1 MFSRPPDNRANVIF
15 LWIILLSLFLSFSYS
30 LDHSGT
36 ITSNETWHAED
47 NVHVIIGNIT
57 IAHDVTLTIEPGT
70 MVKFKPKTA
79 GGAWAGYT
87 ITVNG
92 VLSAVGNAESPI
104 CFTSWY
110 DDTIGGDTNGDGNNT
125 KPSRDDWQRIF
136 FTKDSDSANCIMQY
150 CTFRYGGIP
159 LTATTAF
166 IDCQNASPRI
176 LDCIFDNGYFG
187 IMCNVPNLSSSLP
200 TNPDIQ
206 RCEFRI
212 LLYDGIW
219 CKEKSE
225 PLIKDNHFERART
238 AVLMDLSSTP
248 TLEGANTLGTSIW
261 KGIGIAGVSLDKRL
275 PKIDFGGYTGIPYIV
290 LSDITV
296 NGNLVIDPGAVI
308 KFYPVK
314 KNNKPAGFSF
324 IINGGLIAKGT
335 PEEPLSFTSLLDD
348 TVWGDTNDD
357 GALTMP
363 ANSDWYRIY
372 FTKSSQDDI
381 NTIQYCNF
389 YYGGMGYD
397 SGQGINITSGFV
409 ACDQSSPQISDC
421 NFANGWFGIFLSS
434 SHPLIHKNEFKTFVY
449 DAIYCGGVST
459 PDISNNTF
467 EECRTGVHIAL
478 TSGIDLSSP
487 ETLKGNEIKAKVL
500 KGIGISG
507 EAHDKTLPR
516 KDFGGLSNVPYIVLG
531 NITVKGE
538 LIPDGGE
545 LLIDPGVFIKF
556 YPANYMITIE
566 KNSRLIAAGE
576 NGQPIVFTSLYDD
589 TEWGDTNYDNGS
601 NVPYG
606 TNWRRI
612 YCKENATSG
621 TQSLFQFCK
630 FKFGGKYVYQT
641 TTEYYGFID
650 CEKSSPQILDSV
662 FDTGYYG
669 VRCLLTS
676 NAEIRRNMFQNLD
689 IDAIYCGPWCNPN
702 VTDNT
707 FENCL
712 RTAFHMD
719 LSSNLDLVDPQ
730 SLADNT
736 LQSNILKGIGIS
748 GTAIKR
754 NLPLRE
760 FGSIADIPYIVL
772 GDITVEGELSVD
784 PGVIIKFYPQK
795 VSSDYL
801 GYAINV
807 DGVLAALGTPENPV
821 CFTSLYDDTVGGDT
835 NNDAG
840 SNKPSSTDWKRIGFS
855 KKSDS
860 GKCILSNC
868 LFRYAGKTVSKGTA
882 AFFGFIEC
890 DAVSPLVSDCSFDNG
905 FWGVKCTNTSAV
917 QIINCKFKN
926 LIYDGL
932 YATVSSEPSL
942 IGSTFEACRLALHLD
957 LSSTA
962 TLSSDQLCTGVLKG
976 IGISGVANNTHL
988 AKINFGEMTNAPFI
1002 ALSDLKVDGIMQI
1015 DPGVI
1020 LKFMPNGKTG
1030 FSMMVN
1036 NTLKAIGTLDE
1047 PIIFTSLNDDTMGGD
1062 TNNDKG
1068 VNQPVKTDWQ
1078 KMIFTDTS
1086 NDDECILQHCR
1097 FKYGSGA
1104 VYGSQTRNWGFVECQ
1119 SASPKIRNCRFYTG
1133 NFGIQCLTLSHPEI
1147 TGNTFMNIQYDAVW
1161 AGGTSNP
1168 RINFCN
1174 FIPAMRTGV
1183 RNDGMPTLNAENN
1196 WWGSLDGP
1204 SSVGPGSGVNVS
1216 TKVDYDPWL
1225 TSPYQLGIIQM
1236 DSSSLDFHNM
1246 DIDSGSTGPLFIQI
1260 SNIGTGRLD
1269 FIEKGLEIKGTN
1281 AADFKIFGFP
1291 SLAFIP
1297 PSDSRSIGILFDP
1310 SDTGPRDAEIHIT
1323 TEDLFSPDFVVLLHG
1338 FGVKIA
1344 NPSGIRDILL
1354 GRRDMTHLDRI
1365 VLDINKD
1372 KRINVADLIYY
1383 LLTH

>member
-1 MFSRPPDNRANVIF
+1 MFSRPPDNRSNVIF

-36 ITSNETWHAED
+36 ISSNDTWQAAD
-47 NVHVIIGNIT
+47 NVHVITGNIT
-57 IAHDVTLTIEPGT
+57 IAKNVTLTIEPGVI
-70 MVKFKPKTA
+70 VKFKPKTG
-79 GGAWAGYT
+79 GGAWAGYS

-92 VLSAVGNAESPI
+92 ILSAVGTSENPI
-104 CFTSWY
+104 YFTSWY

-150 CTFRYGGIP
+150 CTFRYGGRP
-159 LTATTAF
+159 VSASTAF
-166 IDCQNASPRI
+166 IECQNASPQ
-176 LDCIFDNGYFG
+176 LFDCIFDNGYFG

-212 LLYDGIW
+212 LLYDGIY
-219 CKEKSE
+219 CGGKSE
-225 PLIKDNHFERART
+225 PFIKDNHFERART
-238 AVLMDLSSTP
+238 SVHMDLSSTP
-248 TLEGANTLGTSIW
+248 TLEGSNTLGTSIW
-261 KGIGIAGVSLDKRL
+261 KGIGISGKALDKRL
-275 PKIDFGGYTGIPYIV
+275 PKFDFGGYIGIPYIA

-296 NGNLVIDPGAVI
+296 NGALVIDPGVVI
-308 KFYPVK
+308 KFYPYK
-314 KNNKPAGFSF
+314 YNNKPAGYSF
-324 IINGGLIAKGT
+324 VINCGLIAQGSQ
-335 PEEPLSFTSLLDD
+335 EEPISFTSLYDD
-348 TVWGDTNDD
+348 TVYGDTNDD

-363 ANSDWYRIY
+363 SNSDWFRIY
-372 FTKSSQDDI
+372 FNNSSLGNESI
-381 NTIQYCNF
+381 IQYCNF

-397 SGQGINITSGFV
+397 SKTGLNITSGLV
-409 ACDQSSPQISDC
+409 ACYLSSPLISESY
-421 NFANGWFGIFLSS
+421 FAYGQYGIALTSS
-434 SHPLIHKNEFKTFVY
+434 DPVIQNNDFKTFVY
-449 DAIYCGGVST
+449 DAIYCGGIST

-478 TSGIDLSSP
+478 TSGIDLASA
-487 ETLKGNEIKAKVL
+487 ETLQGNVIKAKVL

-507 EAHDKTLPR
+507 NAIHAYLPNR
-516 KDFGGLSNVPYIVLG
+516 SFAGLDNVPYIVLG
-531 NITVKGE
+531 DIVV
-538 LIPDGGE
+538 GGD
-545 LLIDPGVFIKF
+545 LSLDPGVFVKF
-556 YPANYMITIE
+556 HPFCTE
-566 KNSRLIAAGE
+566 KGYTLAIAPGARVNAVGLPDH
-576 NGQPIVFTSLYDD
+576 PIVFTSLHDD
-589 TEWGDTNYDNGS
+589 TEWGDTDYDNGATLPS
-601 NVPYG
+601 R
-606 TNWRRI
+606 TDWSRI
-612 YCKENATSG
+612 YCMDNPTTY
-621 TQSLFQFCK
+621 TQSVFQYCK
-630 FKFGGKYVYQT
+630 FKYAGKYVEGNDT
-641 TTEYYGFID
+641 FYYGFID
-650 CEKSSPQILDSV
+650 CYKSSPQVLDSIC
-662 FDTGYYG
+662 DSGYYG

-676 NAEIRRNMFQNLD
+676 NAEIRRNVFQNLN

-702 VTDNT
+702 VTDNS

-719 LSSNLDLVDPQ
+719 LSSNLDLVDPL
-730 SLADNT
+730 SLASNN
-736 LQSNILKGIGIS
+736 LGANILKCIGIS
-748 GTAIKR
+748 GIAITR

-760 FGSIADIPYIVL
+760 FGGIPEIPYVVL
-772 GDITVEGELSVD
+772 GDITVEGELSID
-784 PGVIIKFYPQK
+784 PGVVCKFYPNK

-807 DGVLAALGTPENPV
+807 DGVLSALGTPEKPI
-821 CFTSLYDDTVGGDT
+821 CFTSLYDDSVGGDT
-835 NNDAG
+835 NNDSG

-868 LFRYAGKTVSKGTA
+868 LLRYGGKTVSKGATY
-882 AFFGFIEC
+882 FWGFVEC
-890 DAVSPLVSDCSFDNG
+890 DAVSPLVSDCSFENG
-905 FWGVKCTNTSAV
+905 IWGVKCTNTSAV

-962 TLSSDQLCTGVLKG
+962 TLSSDLVCTGVLRG
-976 IGISGVANNTHL
+976 IGVSGVANNTHL
-988 AKINFGEMTNAPFI
+988 AKINFGGMDNAPFI
-1002 ALSDLKVDGIMQI
+1002 VLSDLKVDGIMWI

-1020 LKFMPNGKTG
+1020 MKFMPNGKTG
-1030 FSMMVN
+1030 FSMIVN
-1036 NTLKAIGTLDE
+1036 DTLKAIGTLDE
-1047 PIIFTSLNDDTMGGD
+1047 PIIFTSLNDDTVGGD
-1062 TNNDKG
+1062 ANNDQG
-1068 VNQPVKTDWQ
+1068 VNKPVKTDWQ
-1078 KMIFTDTS
+1078 KMIFADTS
-1086 NDDECILQHCR
+1086 NDYDCLLQQCR

-1119 SASPKIRNCRFYTG
+1119 SASLKIRNCRFYTG

-1174 FIPAMRTGV
+1174 FIPSMRTGV
-1183 RNDGMPTLNAENN
+1183 RNDGAPTLNAENN

-1225 TSPYQLGIIQM
+1225 TDPYQLGIIQM

-1297 PSDSRSIGILFDP
+1297 PSDSRIIGILFDP

-1323 TEDLFSPDFVVLLHG
+1323 TEDLFYPDFVVLLHG

-1372 KRINVADLIYY
+1372 RRINVADLIYY